1 MAALLV
7 LVTATAARGSTITWA
22 SHPVLPNETLLLQVS
37 PFPNGSRVL
46 LRPADDAAAAPIAVS
61 PEYATDAGV
70 AVVVPASFP
79 SIGVFTAAVEGSS
92 APPFR
97 VNSPD
102 LMWVQGSEGEATAPG
117 GWIRAFGRSLAFVPV
132 GQVGLSAPPVGW
144 MTTLRLTPAPGGA
157 LSQLSGTSPTVIA
170 AAFHNVSSFQAFFR
184 VPERIAP
191 GEYQVALSNGPSG
204 YVELDCF
211 THPTQPHVRT
221 IVVRARSP
229 RPAVHT
235 WDPRWVHGVNESNGQ
250 KLIDSS
256 AQLQLALTQAGAAG
270 SPGSPKVLQL
280 ERGWYAVAGALK
292 VPHGVTIKGAGE
304 GKTLLIWQYQ
314 DVKTSVP
321 ALLSAADE
329 TTPGQRWGLEDLSI
343 TANTYFHAVVNISA
357 NTNGFKMRRV
367 NIRANS
373 FFCASRTGVENV
385 TKSHEV
391 AWSENSAQGAA
402 SESHIMPFA
411 MQVNGRNWEV
421 SDCDIYSSWGVFT
434 QPHTA
439 LLDPK
444 EMGGYGYLA
453 RNRLF
458 NGKGPTVDCDGA
470 KQWIVEDNVVTGV
483 SPMSGGNSIAT
494 GEAAFMHH
502 LYWGRNS
509 FQFDWG
515 QDREIMTFDGGGIG
529 YGGAMASVDTTGT
542 VIKSARLC
550 HPTHIFT
557 GGSLL
562 ILNGTGAGQMRR
574 LISWEA
580 AEDGS
585 GCFFTIDRKFET
597 TLEPASGQWISAQI
611 FKGASLWEGN
621 HYLDTGSFQL

>member
-1 MAALLV
+1 MPAFVGV
-7 LVTATAARGSTITWA
+7 LVFATSASALAKAGSIITWA
-22 SHPVLPNETLLLQVS
+22 SHPVLPNQTLLLQVS

-46 LRPADDAAAAPIAVS
+46 LQRADDSAAAEAAPVAVL

-79 SIGVFTAAVEGSS
+79 STGVFTAAVEGSS

-97 VNSPD
+97 VNAPD
-102 LMWVQGSEGEATAPG
+102 LMWIQGSEGETTVPG
-117 GWIRAFGRSLAFVPV
+117 GWIRVFGRSLAFVPV
-132 GQVGLSAPPVGW
+132 GQVGLSAPPSGW
-144 MTTLRLTPAPGGA
+144 MTTLRLTPEPGT
-157 LSQLSGTSPTVIA
+157 LNHPSSPTVIA

-184 VPERIAP
+184 VPTQLAP
-191 GEYQVALSNGPSG
+191 GEYGVALSNGPSG

-211 THPTQPHVRT
+211 THPTQPHVRS
-221 IVVRARSP
+221 IVVRAP
-229 RPAVHT
+229 PAPPIVHA
-235 WDPRWVHGVNESNGQ
+235 WNPLWVHGVNESNGA

-304 GKTLLIWQYQ
+304 GKTLLMWQYQ
-314 DVKTSVP
+314 DYNTSVP

-343 TANTYFHAVVNISA
+343 TANTYFDAVDNISA
-357 NTNGFKMRRV
+357 NTDGFKMRHV

-373 FFCASRTGVENV
+373 FFCASTTGVENV
-385 TKSHEV
+385 TKAHEV
-391 AWSENSAQGAA
+391 AWSDNSAQGAA
-402 SESHIMPFA
+402 IESHAMPFA
-411 MQVNGRNWEV
+411 IQTNGRNWEV

-434 QPHTA
+434 QPHTG

-502 LYWGRNS
+502 LYWGS
-509 FQFDWG
+509 
-515 QDREIMTFDGGGIG
+515 E
-529 YGGAMASVDTTGT
+529 
-542 VIKSARLC
+542 
-550 HPTHIFT
+550 
-557 GGSLL
+557 
-562 ILNGTGAGQMRR
+562 
-574 LISWEA
+574 
-580 AEDGS
+580 
-585 GCFFTIDRKFET
+585 
-597 TLEPASGQWISAQI
+597 
-611 FKGASLWEGN
+611 
-621 HYLDTGSFQL
+621 